1 MIYCSL
7 LWKTWVLRGKIFYP
21 VLLEK
26 TQGVR
31 TTSPKYILK
40 KIQIWVLEL
49 WMASLKGGLR
59 VCQIVNGAN
68 KKPSFSNNWS
78 FDIVPTFMI
87 KSLTSERV
95 CIYYVAPKKQ
105 KQTLLE
111 DCFFF
116 YYLKRDIYCRTMS
129 YIFIYI
135 SWFHNLTVQYT
146 RTCKKTLNTANYY
159 NSSKLLKV
167 YLNLCLVM

>member
-21 VLLEK
+21 VK

-87 KSLTSERV
+87 NSLTSERV

-116 YYLKRDIYCRTMS
+116 IIWKE
-129 YIFIYI
+129 IFTVKLWVIFLFI
-135 SWFHNLTVQYT
+135 FHNFIIWQCSIREHVN
-146 RTCKKTLNTANYY
+146 KP
-159 NSSKLLKV
+159 
-167 YLNLCLVM
+167 